1 MQSAKV
7 KTVRKFNFIRK
18 KRLGTRILLIK
29 DASMAFVICTT
40 AAAGKA
46 LAQVYIIC
54 RGETV
59 RFIFRNRT
67 CFRNWKGESRVK
79 VACNAMENVM

>member
-1 MQSAKV
+1 MQSPKV
-7 KTVRKFNFIRK
+7 KPVRKFNFISK
-18 KRLGTRILLIK
+18 KRLGTRGIRDLY
-29 DASMAFVICTT
+29 D
-40 AAAGKA
+40 AAAVEKA

-54 RGETV
+54 GGETI

-79 VACNAMENVM
+79 VAMENFM

>member
-1 MQSAKV
+1 
-7 KTVRKFNFIRK
+7 
-18 KRLGTRILLIK
+18 
-29 DASMAFVICTT
+29 MAFVICTT

-54 RGETV
+54 VTV

>member
-1 MQSAKV
+1 MQFGVLSFKILSVENMQSPKV

-40 AAAGKA
+40 AERRQGNLWLKFTLFA
-46 LAQVYIIC
+46 
-54 RGETV
+54 E
-59 RFIFRNRT
+59 
-67 CFRNWKGESRVK
+67 VK
-79 VACNAMENVM
+79 L

>member
-1 MQSAKV
+1 
-7 KTVRKFNFIRK
+7 
-18 KRLGTRILLIK
+18 
-29 DASMAFVICTT
+29 MAFVICTT

-54 RGETV
+54 VTV

-79 VACNAMENVM
+79 VACNAMENVMWEVLVNRRRESKT